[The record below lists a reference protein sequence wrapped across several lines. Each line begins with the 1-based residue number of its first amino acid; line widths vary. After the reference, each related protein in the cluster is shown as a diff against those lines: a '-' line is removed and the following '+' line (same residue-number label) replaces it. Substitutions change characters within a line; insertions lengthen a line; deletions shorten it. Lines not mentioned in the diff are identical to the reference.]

1 MSESIKI
8 SCTIDTSNS
17 AVPLGMEIWVDNTC
31 VLDLDSVK
39 QQQVVETVC
48 SDAVGEH
55 ELRFILKNKKPE
67 HTKISPTGDIVEDAV
82 LCVSDIRFDG
92 VALGKILSDLAVY
105 THSFNST
112 DLATQHPFYGT
123 MGCNG
128 TVSLKFSTPI
138 YIWLLENM

>member
-48 SDAVGEH
+48 SDEVGEH